1 MSVNYH
7 FLVGLEISNTTKA
20 VEIVKALVFL
30 HSICRYPFHYPAWG
44 WGDSWTMHY
53 KIALFVCF
61 FFLIFRFVFQTV
73 FYKGGMK
80 LSI

>member
-7 FLVGLEISNTTKA
+7 FLVGLEITNTTKA
-20 VEIVKALVFL
+20 VEIVKASVFL
-30 HSICRYPFHYPAWG
+30 CSICRYPFHYPAWG

-61 FFLIFRFVFQTV
+61 ISFCFSDSL
-73 FYKGGMK
+73 FYRGGMK
-80 LSI
+80 LNI